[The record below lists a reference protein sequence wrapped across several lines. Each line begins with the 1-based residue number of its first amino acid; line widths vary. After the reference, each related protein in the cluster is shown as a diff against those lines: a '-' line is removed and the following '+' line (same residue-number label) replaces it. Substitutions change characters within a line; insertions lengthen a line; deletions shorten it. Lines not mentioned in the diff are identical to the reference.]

1 MTLFWQRGPQI
12 FPKSYWQHKV
22 NASTFYYSIKEKYF
36 YEQKTYNVIYTNL
49 SRDDGFTRRKPS
61 FSFNFPV
68 VEENKQGYLGLNEA
82 SKKAKCIYF
91 HCIKSVRIWSFS
103 GPYFP
108 AFGLNTEIY
117 KVNLR
122 TQLECEKTRTRK
134 TRNMDTFYAVFSM
147 KLILIMLSF
156 IFFIW
161 KRRDKSKHCEI

>member
-82 SKKAKCIYF
+82 SKKTTCIYF
-91 HCIKSVRIWSFS
+91 HCVKSLRIWSFS
-103 GPYFP
+103 GTYFP
-108 AFGLNTEIY
+108 AFALNTEIY
-117 KVNLR
+117 NVNLR
-122 TQLECEKTRTRK
+122 TQSKCGKTRARK

-147 KLILIMLSF
+147 KLINTVLYLFHMETQRQIKTL
-156 IFFIW
+156 
-161 KRRDKSKHCEI
+161 